1 MKAKRF
7 DLVRL
12 LREREQN
19 TLIWFKNFLSQA
31 GRFHFG
37 LKILGCC
44 KAIWYDLEIVLGK
57 VELFYVIQKL
67 IDRIKTF

>member
-1 MKAKRF
+1 LLIIGTKAKHF
-7 DLVRL
+7 DLV
-12 LREREQN
+12 Q
-19 TLIWFKNFLSQA
+19 KNLSQA

-37 LKILGCC
+37 LKILGRC

-57 VELFYVIQKL
+57 EEVFYVIQKL